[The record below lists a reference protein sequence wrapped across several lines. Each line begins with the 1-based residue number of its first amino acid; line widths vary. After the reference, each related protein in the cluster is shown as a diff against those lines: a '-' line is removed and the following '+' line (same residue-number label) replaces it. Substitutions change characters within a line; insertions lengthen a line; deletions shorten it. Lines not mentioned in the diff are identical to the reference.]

1 MVTHNMHDA
10 IEYGNRLIMMHE
22 GKVVVD
28 VSGEEKKNL
37 TIQQLLELF
46 EQNSGSRFG
55 SDKEI
60 LSGALKE

>member
-1 MVTHNMHDA
+1 M
-10 IEYGNRLIMMHE
+10 
-22 GKVVVD
+22 VVD

-60 LSGALKE
+60 LSGTLKE